1 MPLQDCTIYTDQDR
15 REVRPHGTIEFP
27 CAGYDSV
34 YSVDSV
40 SRIPW
45 HWHEE
50 LEVIYLYSGTLEI
63 RVPGRSLRMNAG
75 DSLMINS
82 NILHEAETS
91 GTCRLQ
97 SLVFH
102 PDFICSSESSVFYIK
117 YIQPLISSCA
127 IDCLQFS
134 SVGDTVPE
142 PTQCFLKAF
151 QAFSEGLW
159 GHEFTVREHLSRL
172 CFLLYRSHESV
183 ISETT
188 ARQDQD
194 SCRIKTM
201 IHMIEERFAEP
212 LKLYDIAKSA
222 NIGERE
228 CLRCFRRTLGIP
240 PMQYLIRY
248 RLSKGALLLT
258 KTSQS
263 ISEISIRCGFDS
275 PSNFSRMFKRTYQ
288 CSPREYRNRNK
299 EQSRQAHL
307 ISPTPH
313 SLRGLTTLSTK
324 CDLT

>member
-1 MPLQDCTIYTDQDR
+1 
-15 REVRPHGTIEFP
+15 
-27 CAGYDSV
+27 
-34 YSVDSV
+34 
-40 SRIPW
+40 
-45 HWHEE
+45 
-50 LEVIYLYSGTLEI
+50 
-63 RVPGRSLRMNAG
+63 
-75 DSLMINS
+75 MINS

-91 GTCRLQ
+91 GTCRLH

-102 PDFICSSESSVFYIK
+102 PDFICGSESSVFYIK

-134 SVGDTVPE
+134 PVDDTVPE
-142 PTQCFLKAF
+142 STQCILKAF
-151 QAFSEGLW
+151 EAFSEGSQ
-159 GHEFTVREHLSRL
+159 GHEFTVREQLSHL
-172 CFLLYRSHESV
+172 CFLLYQGHESV

-188 ARQDQD
+188 ARPDQD

-248 RLSKGALLLT
+248 RLLKGALMLT

-263 ISEISIRCGFDS
+263 ISEISMGCGFDS

-288 CSPREYRNRNK
+288 CSPRAYRNRNK
-299 EQSRQAHL
+299 SEKPAVHL
-307 ISPTPH
+307 
-313 SLRGLTTLSTK
+313 
-324 CDLT
+324 

>member
-102 PDFICSSESSVFYIK
+102 PDFICGSESSVFYIK

-172 CFLLYRSHESV
+172 CFLLYRSH
-183 ISETT
+183 
-188 ARQDQD
+188 A
-194 SCRIKTM
+194 
-201 IHMIEERFAEP
+201 
-212 LKLYDIAKSA
+212 
-222 NIGERE
+222 
-228 CLRCFRRTLGIP
+228 IP
-240 PMQYLIRY
+240 PPFPSASITTVQI
-248 RLSKGALLLT
+248 LLL
-258 KTSQS
+258 
-263 ISEISIRCGFDS
+263 
-275 PSNFSRMFKRTYQ
+275 
-288 CSPREYRNRNK
+288 EY
-299 EQSRQAHL
+299 E
-307 ISPTPH
+307 
-313 SLRGLTTLSTK
+313 
-324 CDLT
+324 